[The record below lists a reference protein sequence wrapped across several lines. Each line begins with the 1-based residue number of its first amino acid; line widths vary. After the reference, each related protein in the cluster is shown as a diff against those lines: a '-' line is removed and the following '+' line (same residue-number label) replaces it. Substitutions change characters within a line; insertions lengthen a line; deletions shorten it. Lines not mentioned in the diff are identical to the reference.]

1 MIIDA
6 HTHVGPDL
14 EHGVKAAS
22 YPSARPPDLI
32 AAMDANGIER
42 AIVFGTHWQT
52 RGRHVDPNYEQGN
65 RYVRDAVR
73 KYPDRLIGFARAN
86 PNFGRQAVDELDRAL
101 REDGMR
107 GIKLHPDL
115 ESFYMASDHL
125 VDPIFALAAERRVPL
140 LIYSGY
146 PLRAQPLRFLRYAE
160 RFPAVPIILAH
171 MGFRMVADAITVA
184 ERAPN
189 IYLETSCQ
197 SSVGILRAVQRLGP
211 RRVLF
216 GSDFPYEVP
225 RVELA
230 RIGEYPGFDAG
241 ARERIF
247 GGNAAELLGLN

>member
-6 HTHVGPDL
+6 HTHVGPDI
-14 EHGVKAAS
+14 EYGVKTAS
-22 YPSARPPDLI
+22 YRSATPDDLI
-32 AAMDANGIER
+32 AVMDANGIDR
-42 AIVFGTHWQT
+42 AVVFAAHWQT
-52 RGRHVDPNYEQGN
+52 RGRRIDPNYEEGN

-73 KYPDRLIGFARAN
+73 KYPERLIGFARAN
-86 PNFGRQAVDELDRAL
+86 PNFGRQALDELDRAL

-115 ESFYMASDHL
+115 DSFYMASDAL
-125 VDPIFALAAERRVPL
+125 VDPIFALAAERRVPVL
-140 LIYSGY
+140 VYCGY

-160 RFPAVPIILAH
+160 RFPQVPIILAH
-171 MGFRMVADAITVA
+171 MGFRLVADAITVA

-197 SSVGILRAVQRLGP
+197 SSVGILRAVQRLGA

-225 RVELA
+225 KVEMA
-230 RIGEYPGFDAG
+230 RITEYPGFDAA

-247 GGNAAELLGLN
+247 GGNAAELLGLA